1 MMARRKLRLMLKRGG
16 KMSIWDLVSGKSD
29 RGAARE
35 SDDERPIRF
44 VQDGNNSWRIVYA
57 D

>member
-1 MMARRKLRLMLKRGG
+1 
-16 KMSIWDLVSGKSD
+16 MSIWDLVSGKSAGSD
-29 RGAARE
+29 DA
-35 SDDERPIRF
+35 DDERPIRF

>member
-1 MMARRKLRLMLKRGG
+1 
-16 KMSIWDLVSGKSD
+16 MSIWNLISGRSD
-29 RGAARE
+29 SRTAQE

-44 VQDGNNSWRIVYA
+44 IQDGSNSWRIVYA

>member
-1 MMARRKLRLMLKRGG
+1 MLKRGD
-16 KMSIWDLVSGKSD
+16 KMSIWDLVSGKSAVSGD
-29 RGAARE
+29 VN
-35 SDDERPIRF
+35 DERPIRF